1 MTFETL
7 RPGCTEPDQR
17 VPATDGHTIEAGAV
31 PSKTAGGGNTR
42 IGVVHHQHKHT
53 ISIEQQRGIC
63 EQAALS
69 SPVQGPS
76 TPDRGVDVPIDL
88 HPHTVVLAD
97 QFCTGKPHASPYL
110 QPLFTFCSVHEQVI
124 CSPASVAL
132 NIAHTIHPKPPSY
145 DSLNEQHEGTGYQS
159 FF

>member
-7 RPGCTEPDQR
+7 RPDCTEPDQR
-17 VPATDGHTIEAGAV
+17 VPATDGHTIEAGAI
-31 PSKTAGGGNTR
+31 PSETAGGGTTR

-53 ISIEQQRGIC
+53 ISTEQQRGIC
-63 EQAALS
+63 EQAALL

-97 QFCTGKPHASPYL
+97 QFCPGKPHASPYV

-132 NIAHTIHPKPPSY
+132 YIARAHYTPHA
-145 DSLNEQHEGTGYQS
+145 S
-159 FF
+159 FL